1 MNLLVDS
8 IIYKCQ
14 ITANMF
20 VRLKRVRSYRY
31 LQLVESVR
39 SGDKPRQRVL
49 ATLGRV
55 EQLQAEGSID
65 ALVRSLSRFS
75 PTALALIA
83 GESNPATHALK
94 IGPVLIFQ
102 RLWQRLKLD
111 QILKELL
118 RERHF
123 GFDVERA
130 VFLSV
135 LHRISCGGSDRHSHQ
150 WKEDYEIAGMSQ
162 LSLHHSYRA
171 MAWLGQA
178 EARKDKVADGAA
190 PPPVPAEGIQ
200 TKAVAAQSKSTRGP
214 APIYRWHGLKDKIEK
229 SLWVERQDL
238 FNNLSMVFF
247 DTTSLYFEG
256 EGGQT
261 LGQRGHSKDS
271 RPDLAQM
278 VVGVVLDGQGEP
290 LCCEMWPGN
299 AADVKGLLPVLE
311 NVRERFGIGRV
322 CVVADRGFISKET
335 LKKLEDKET
344 GWDFILGVRMRASK
358 EARQEVVGK
367 LGSLGEAEPRKGF
380 TVVHGERKSA
390 KDPSPLEVKEV
401 LVGERRYVVCYNP
414 EQARKDAADRSRIVE
429 ALRVALKQGDK
440 ALVGNKGFRKYLRT
454 EGKRFEIDE
463 AKLKGEARYDGL
475 WVLRTNTALPVAEV
489 SLRYKELW
497 MVERLFR
504 DAKTLLKTRPIFH
517 KRDETIRG
525 HVFCTFLG
533 LVLLKELDRC
543 LRAAGLDLEHN
554 EVMRDLKALQ
564 RMRIDD
570 DGKVLWLRSQVQG
583 CCANVFSA
591 VGVALPPLLTLEPKG
606 SRLENRAAGDPP

>member
-1 MNLLVDS
+1 
-8 IIYKCQ
+8 
-14 ITANMF
+14 MF

-39 SGDKPRQRVL
+39 ADDKPRQRVL

-55 EQLQAEGSID
+55 EQLQAEGSIE
-65 ALVRSLSRFS
+65 ALVSSLSKFS
-75 PTALALIA
+75 TKALALIA
-83 GESNPATHALK
+83 GESNPDTQAVTL
-94 IGPVLIFQ
+94 GPVLIFQ

-123 GFDVERA
+123 GFAVERA
-130 VFLSV
+130 IFLSV
-135 LHRISCGGSDRHSHQ
+135 LHRICCGGSDRHSHQ
-150 WKEDYEIAGMSQ
+150 WKWDYEISGVSQ
-162 LSLHHSYRA
+162 LILHHSYRA

-178 EARKDKVADGAA
+178 EPGKAKAAAQTVPEPADGQDT
-190 PPPVPAEGIQ
+190 Q
-200 TKAVAAQSKSTRGP
+200 TSAKVEAKGKSSRKP
-214 APIYRWHGLKDKIEK
+214 RPIYRWHGLKDQIEK

-238 FNNLSMVFF
+238 FSNLSVVFF

-256 EGGQT
+256 AGGQS
-261 LGQRGHSKDS
+261 LGRRGHSKDS

-299 AADVKGLLPVLE
+299 AADVKGLIPVLE

-335 LKKLEDKET
+335 LEKLENKEG
-344 GWDFILGVRMRASK
+344 GWDYILGVRMRASK

-367 LGSLGEAEPRKGF
+367 LSSVAEAEQRKGF
-380 TVVHGERKSA
+380 TVVHGERKSS

-401 LVGERRYVVCYNP
+401 QVGERRYVVCYNP
-414 EQARKDAADRSRIVE
+414 EQARKDAADRCRIVE
-429 ALRVALKQGDK
+429 ALRATLKQGDK
-440 ALVGNKGFRKYLRT
+440 ALVGNKGFRKYLRV
-454 EGKRFEIDE
+454 EGKHFEVDE
-463 AKLKGEARYDGL
+463 AKLKEESRYDGL
-475 WVLRTNTALPVAEV
+475 WLLRTNTALAVAQV
-489 SLRYKELW
+489 ALRYKELW

-525 HVFCTFLG
+525 HVFCTFLA
-533 LVLLKELDRC
+533 LVLLKELDRS
-543 LRAAGLDLEHN
+543 LRVAGLDLEHN

-564 RMRIDD
+564 RMRIEDE
-570 DGKVLWLRSQVQG
+570 GKVFWLRSQVQG
-583 CCANVFSA
+583 CCAKVFNA
-591 VGVALPPLLTLEPKG
+591 AGVALPPLLSLEPEDK
-606 SRLENRAAGDPP
+606 RL

>member
-1 MNLLVDS
+1 
-8 IIYKCQ
+8 
-14 ITANMF
+14 MF

-39 SGDKPRQRVL
+39 AEDKPRQRVL

-65 ALVRSLSRFS
+65 ALVSSLSKFS
-75 PTALALIA
+75 TKALALIA
-83 GESNPATHALK
+83 GESNPDTQAVT

-123 GFDVERA
+123 GFAVERA
-130 VFLSV
+130 IFLSV
-135 LHRISCGGSDRHSHQ
+135 LHRICCGGSDRHSHQ
-150 WKEDYEIAGMSQ
+150 WKEDYEIAGVSR

-178 EARKDKVADGAA
+178 EPRKDKAATAEPADGQ
-190 PPPVPAEGIQ
+190 GIQ
-200 TKAVAAQSKSTRGP
+200 TSAVVAGKSKSSRGP

-256 EGGQT
+256 AGGQS

-299 AADVKGLLPVLE
+299 AADVKGLIPVLE

-335 LKKLEDKET
+335 LEKLENKEG
-344 GWDFILGVRMRASK
+344 GWDYILGVRMRASK
-358 EARQEVVGK
+358 EAREEVVGK
-367 LGSLGEAEPRKGF
+367 LGSVAEAEQRKGF

-390 KDPSPLEVKEV
+390 KDPSPLEVKQV

-429 ALRVALKQGDK
+429 ALRATLKQGDK
-440 ALVGNKGFRKYLRT
+440 ALVGNKGFRKYLRV
-454 EGKRFEIDE
+454 EGKHFEVDE
-463 AKLKGEARYDGL
+463 AKLKEESRYDGL
-475 WVLRTNTALPVAEV
+475 WLLRTNTALAVAQV
-489 SLRYKELW
+489 ALRYKELW

-533 LVLLKELDRC
+533 LVLLKELDRS
-543 LRAAGLDLEHN
+543 LRVAGLDLEHN

-564 RMRIDD
+564 RMRIEDE
-570 DGKVLWLRSQVQG
+570 GKVFWLRSQVQG
-583 CCANVFSA
+583 CCAKVFSA
-591 VGVALPPLLTLEPKG
+591 AAVALPPLLTLEPEGKR
-606 SRLENRAAGDPP
+606 SKKRAADESP

>member
-1 MNLLVDS
+1 
-8 IIYKCQ
+8 
-14 ITANMF
+14 
-20 VRLKRVRSYRY
+20 
-31 LQLVESVR
+31 LVESIR
-39 SGDKPRQRVL
+39 ADDKPRQRVL

-55 EQLQAEGSID
+55 EELQAEGSID
-65 ALVRSLSRFS
+65 ALVRSLSKFS
-75 PTALALIA
+75 PNALALIA
-83 GESNPATHALK
+83 GEAAPDTQALT

-123 GFDVERA
+123 GFAVERA
-130 VFLSV
+130 IFLCV
-135 LHRISCGGSDRHSHQ
+135 LHRICWGGSDRHSHQ
-150 WKEDYEIAGMSQ
+150 WKGDYEIAGVSQ
-162 LSLHHSYRA
+162 LSLHQSYRA

-178 EARKDKVADGAA
+178 EPRKDKAA
-190 PPPVPAEGIQ
+190 AEAAAQPTPVEGTQTSAVVPA
-200 TKAVAAQSKSTRGP
+200 KSKSTRGP
-214 APIYRWHGLKDKIEK
+214 TPNYRWHGLKDKIEK

-238 FNNLSMVFF
+238 FNNLSVVFF

-256 EGGQT
+256 AGGPS

-271 RPDLAQM
+271 RPDLAQV

-299 AADVKGLLPVLE
+299 AADVKGLIPVLE

-335 LKKLEDKET
+335 LEKLENKEG

-358 EARQEVVGK
+358 EAREEVVGK
-367 LGSLGEAEPRKGF
+367 LGSMAEAEPRKGF
-380 TVVHGERKSA
+380 TVVHGERKNS

-401 LVGERRYVVCYNP
+401 WVDQRRYVVCYNP
-414 EQARKDAADRSRIVE
+414 EQARKDAGDRARIVE
-429 ALRVALKQGDK
+429 ALRATLKQGDK
-440 ALVGNKGFRKYLRT
+440 ALVGNKGFRKYLRV
-454 EGKRFEIDE
+454 EGKHFEVDE
-463 AKLKGEARYDGL
+463 AKLKEEARYDGL
-475 WVLRTNTALPVAEV
+475 WVLRTNMALPVTQVA
-489 SLRYKELW
+489 LRYKELW

-504 DAKTLLKTRPIFH
+504 DTKTLLKTRPVFH

-533 LVLLKELDRC
+533 LVLLKELDRS

-570 DGKVLWLRSQVQG
+570 EGKVFWLRSQVQG
-583 CCANVFSA
+583 SCAKVFRA
-591 VGVALPPLLTLEPKG
+591 VGVALPPLLTLEPEGKW
-606 SRLENRAAGDPP
+606 LKKRAADESP

>member
-1 MNLLVDS
+1 
-8 IIYKCQ
+8 
-14 ITANMF
+14 MF

-39 SGDKPRQRVL
+39 AEDKPRQRVL

-65 ALVRSLSRFS
+65 ALVSSLSRFS
-75 PTALALIA
+75 PNALALIA
-83 GESNPATHALK
+83 GESSPDTQALT
-94 IGPVLIFQ
+94 IGPGLIFE
-102 RLWQRLKLD
+102 RLWQRLKLER
-111 QILKELL
+111 ILKELL
-118 RERHF
+118 CERHF

-130 VFLSV
+130 IFLSV
-135 LHRISCGGSDRHSHQ
+135 LHRICCGGSDRHSHQ
-150 WKEDYEIAGMSQ
+150 WKEDYELAGVGQ

-178 EARKDKVADGAA
+178 EPRTDPPAAGAA
-190 PPPVPAEGIQ
+190 SEPAAVEG
-200 TKAVAAQSKSTRGP
+200 TPKGVVAAAPSKPTRGP
-214 APIYRWHGLKDKIEK
+214 TPVYRWRGLKDKIEK

-238 FNNLSMVFF
+238 FNSLSMVFF

-256 EGGQT
+256 AGGQS
-261 LGQRGHSKDS
+261 LGQRGNSKDS

-290 LCCEMWPGN
+290 LCCELWPGN
-299 AADVKGLLPVLE
+299 AADVKGLIPVLE
-311 NVRERFGIGRV
+311 NVRERFAIGRV

-335 LKKLEDKET
+335 LAQLDQKER
-344 GWDFILGVRMRASK
+344 GWDYILGVRMRASK

-367 LGSLGEAEPRKGF
+367 LGSLAEAELRKGF
-380 TVVHGERKSA
+380 TVVHGERKHA

-401 LVGERRYVVCYNP
+401 QVGERRYVVCYNP

-429 ALRVALKQGDK
+429 ALRATLKQGDK
-440 ALVGNKGFRKYLRT
+440 ALVGNKGFRKYLRV
-454 EGKRFEIDE
+454 EGKHFEVDE
-463 AKLKGEARYDGL
+463 AKLKAEARYDGL
-475 WVLRTNTALPVAEV
+475 WVLRTNTALPVAQV
-489 SLRYKELW
+489 ALRYKELW

-504 DAKTLLKTRPIFH
+504 DTKTLLKTRPIFH
-517 KRDETIRG
+517 KLDETIRG

-570 DGKVLWLRSQVQG
+570 GGKVFWLRSQVQG
-583 CCANVFSA
+583 CCAKVFGA
-591 VGVALPPLLTLEPKG
+591 VGVALPPLLTLEPEDK
-606 SRLENRAAGDPP
+606 RLEKKAAGEAG

>member
-1 MNLLVDS
+1 
-8 IIYKCQ
+8 
-14 ITANMF
+14 MF

-39 SGDKPRQRVL
+39 AEAKPRQRVL

-55 EQLQAEGSID
+55 EELQTKGSID
-65 ALVRSLSRFS
+65 ALVSSLSKFS
-75 PTALALIA
+75 PNALALIA
-83 GESNPATHALK
+83 GESTPDTHALM
-94 IGPVLIFQ
+94 IGPVLIFE
-102 RLWQRLKLD
+102 RLWQRLKLE

-123 GFDVERA
+123 GFDVERTI
-130 VFLSV
+130 FLSV
-135 LHRISCGGSDRHSHQ
+135 LHRICCGGSDRHSHQ
-150 WKEDYEIAGMSQ
+150 WKEDQEMAGVSQ

-178 EARKDKVADGAA
+178 EPRTDPPVTGAA
-190 PPPVPAEGIQ
+190 TPPADVKGTQ
-200 TKAVAAQSKSTRGP
+200 NRAASATQAKSSRGP
-214 APIYRWHGLKDKIEK
+214 TPIYRWRGLKDKIEK

-256 EGGQT
+256 GGGQS

-271 RPDLAQM
+271 RPDLTQM

-290 LCCEMWPGN
+290 LCCELWPGN
-299 AADVKGLLPVLE
+299 AADVKGLIPVLE

-322 CVVADRGFISKET
+322 CVVADRGFISKKT
-335 LKKLEDKET
+335 LGELENKDQ

-367 LGSLGEAEPRKGF
+367 LRSMAEAEQRKDF
-380 TVVHGERKSA
+380 TVVHGQRKNS

-414 EQARKDAADRSRIVE
+414 EQARKEAADRSRIVE
-429 ALRVALKQGDK
+429 ALRATLQQGDK
-440 ALVGNKGFRKYLRT
+440 ALVGNKGFRKYLRV
-454 EGKRFEIDE
+454 EGKHFEVDE
-463 AKLKGEARYDGL
+463 DKLKVEARYDGL
-475 WVLRTNTALPVAEV
+475 WVLRTNTTLPVAQV
-489 SLRYKELW
+489 ALRYKELW

-504 DAKTLLKTRPIFH
+504 DTKTLLKTRPIFH

-533 LVLLKELDRC
+533 LVLLKGLDRC

-564 RMRIDD
+564 RMRIDE
-570 DGKVLWLRSQVQG
+570 DGKVFWLRSQVQG
-583 CCANVFSA
+583 CCARVFSA
-591 VGVALPPLLTLEPKG
+591 VGVALPPLLTLEPEGK
-606 SRLENRAAGDPP
+606 RLEKKAADESS

>member
-1 MNLLVDS
+1 
-8 IIYKCQ
+8 
-14 ITANMF
+14 MF

-31 LQLVESVR
+31 LQLVESIR
-39 SGDKPRQRVL
+39 ADDKPRQRVL

-55 EQLQAEGSID
+55 EELQAEGSID
-65 ALVRSLSRFS
+65 ALVRSLSKFS
-75 PTALALIA
+75 PNALALIA
-83 GESNPATHALK
+83 GEAAPDTQALT

-123 GFDVERA
+123 GFAVERA
-130 VFLSV
+130 IFLCV
-135 LHRISCGGSDRHSHQ
+135 LHRICWGGSDRHSHQ
-150 WKEDYEIAGMSQ
+150 WKGDYEIAGVSQ
-162 LSLHHSYRA
+162 LSLHQSYRA

-178 EARKDKVADGAA
+178 EPRKDKAA
-190 PPPVPAEGIQ
+190 AEAAAQPTPVEGTQTSAVVPA
-200 TKAVAAQSKSTRGP
+200 KSKSTRGP
-214 APIYRWHGLKDKIEK
+214 TPNYRWHGLKDKIEK

-238 FNNLSMVFF
+238 FNNLSVVFF

-256 EGGQT
+256 AGGPS

-271 RPDLAQM
+271 RPDLAQV

-299 AADVKGLLPVLE
+299 AADVKGLIPVLE

-335 LKKLEDKET
+335 LEKLENKEG

-358 EARQEVVGK
+358 EAREEVVGK
-367 LGSLGEAEPRKGF
+367 LGSMAEAEQRKGF
-380 TVVHGERKSA
+380 TVVHGERKNS

-401 LVGERRYVVCYNP
+401 WVDQRRYVVCYNP
-414 EQARKDAADRSRIVE
+414 EQARKDAGDRARIVE
-429 ALRVALKQGDK
+429 ALRATLKQGDK
-440 ALVGNKGFRKYLRT
+440 ALVGNKGFRKYLRV
-454 EGKRFEIDE
+454 EGKHFEVDE
-463 AKLKGEARYDGL
+463 AKLKEEARYDGL
-475 WVLRTNTALPVAEV
+475 WVLRTNMALPVTQVA
-489 SLRYKELW
+489 LRYKELW

-504 DAKTLLKTRPIFH
+504 DTKTLLKTRPVFH

-533 LVLLKELDRC
+533 LVLLKELDRS

-570 DGKVLWLRSQVQG
+570 EGKVFWLRSQVQG
-583 CCANVFSA
+583 SCAKVFRA
-591 VGVALPPLLTLEPKG
+591 VGVALPPLLTLEPEGKW
-606 SRLENRAAGDPP
+606 LKKRAADESP

>member
-1 MNLLVDS
+1 
-8 IIYKCQ
+8 
-14 ITANMF
+14 MF

-31 LQLVESVR
+31 LQLVESIR
-39 SGDKPRQRVL
+39 AEDKPRQRVL

-55 EQLQAEGSID
+55 EELQAEGSID
-65 ALVRSLSRFS
+65 ALVRSLSKFS
-75 PTALALIA
+75 PNALALIA
-83 GESNPATHALK
+83 GEAAPDTQALT

-123 GFDVERA
+123 GFAVERA
-130 VFLSV
+130 IFLCV
-135 LHRISCGGSDRHSHQ
+135 LHRICWGGSDRHSHQ
-150 WKEDYEIAGMSQ
+150 WKGDYEIAGVNQ
-162 LSLHHSYRA
+162 LSLHQSYRA

-178 EARKDKVADGAA
+178 EPRKDKAA
-190 PPPVPAEGIQ
+190 AEAAAQPTPVEGTQTSTVVPA
-200 TKAVAAQSKSTRGP
+200 KSKSTRGP

-238 FNNLSMVFF
+238 FNNLSVVFF

-256 EGGQT
+256 AGGPS

-271 RPDLAQM
+271 RPDLAQV
-278 VVGVVLDGQGEP
+278 VVGMVLDGQGEP
-290 LCCEMWPGN
+290 LCCEIWPGN
-299 AADVKGLLPVLE
+299 AADVKGLIAVLE

-322 CVVADRGFISKET
+322 CVVADRGFISQET
-335 LKKLEDKET
+335 LEKLENKEG

-358 EARQEVVGK
+358 EARDEVVGK
-367 LGSLGEAEPRKGF
+367 LESMAEAEQRKGF
-380 TVVHGERKSA
+380 TVVHGERKNS

-401 LVGERRYVVCYNP
+401 WVGQRRYVVCYNP

-429 ALRVALKQGDK
+429 ALRATLKQGDK
-440 ALVGNKGFRKYLRT
+440 ALVGNKGFRKYLRV
-454 EGKRFEIDE
+454 EGKHFEVDE
-463 AKLKGEARYDGL
+463 AKLKEEARYDGL
-475 WVLRTNTALPVAEV
+475 WVLRTNMALPVAQV
-489 SLRYKELW
+489 ALRYKELW

-504 DAKTLLKTRPIFH
+504 DTKTLLKTRPVFH

-533 LVLLKELDRC
+533 LVLLKELDRS
-543 LRAAGLDLEHN
+543 LRVAGLDLEHN

-570 DGKVLWLRSQVQG
+570 EGKVFWLRSQVQG
-583 CCANVFSA
+583 CCAKVFSA
-591 VGVALPPLLTLEPKG
+591 VGVALPPLLTLEPEGKW
-606 SRLENRAAGDPP
+606 SKKKAADESP

>member
-1 MNLLVDS
+1 
-8 IIYKCQ
+8 
-14 ITANMF
+14 MF

-39 SGDKPRQRVL
+39 AHDKPRQRVL

-55 EQLQAEGSID
+55 EQLQAEGCVD
-65 ALVRSLSRFS
+65 ALVSSLSKFS
-75 PTALALIA
+75 HNALALIA
-83 GESNPATHALK
+83 GKSNPDTHALT
-94 IGPVLIFQ
+94 IGPVLVFQ

-111 QILKELL
+111 QILQELL

-123 GFDVERA
+123 GFEVERA
-130 VFLSV
+130 IFLST
-135 LHRISCGGSDRHSHQ
+135 LHRLCCGGSDRHAHQ
-150 WKEDYEIAGMSQ
+150 WKEDYEIAGVSQ

-178 EARKDKVADGAA
+178 EPRKDKAVSGAPTQPATVAGIPRGAA
-190 PPPVPAEGIQ
+190 VT
-200 TKAVAAQSKSTRGP
+200 TKSKSTRGP
-214 APIYRWHGLKDKIEK
+214 TPIYRWQGLKDKIEK
-229 SLWVERQDL
+229 LLWVQRQDL
-238 FNNLSMVFF
+238 FNNLSVVFF

-256 EGGQT
+256 AGGQS

-271 RPDLAQM
+271 RPDLVQI
-278 VVGVVLDGQGEP
+278 VVGVVLDAKGEP

-299 AADVKGLLPVLE
+299 AADVKGLIPVLE

-322 CVVADRGFISKET
+322 CVVADRGFISKKT
-335 LKKLEDKET
+335 LARLENKE
-344 GWDFILGVRMRASK
+344 GAWDYILGVRMRASK
-358 EARQEVVGK
+358 EARDHVVGK
-367 LGSLGEAEPRKGF
+367 LGSLTQTQQREGF
-380 TVVHGERKSA
+380 TVVYAERKVA

-414 EQARKDAADRSRIVE
+414 EQARKDAADRARIVE
-429 ALRVALKQGDK
+429 ALRATLKQGDK
-440 ALVGNKGFRKYLRT
+440 ALVGNKGFRKYLRVK
-454 EGKRFEIDE
+454 GKHFEVDE
-463 AKLKGEARYDGL
+463 AKLKREARYDGL
-475 WVLRTNTALPVAEV
+475 WVLRTNTAMPVAQV
-489 SLRYKELW
+489 ALRYKELW

-504 DAKTLLKTRPIFH
+504 DTKTLLKTRPIFH

-533 LVLLKELDRC
+533 LVLLKELDRS

-570 DGKVLWLRSQVQG
+570 EGKVFWLRSQVQG
-583 CCANVFSA
+583 CCAQVFSA
-591 VGVALPPLLTLEPKG
+591 VGVALPPLLTLEPEGNHSEKG
-606 SRLENRAAGDPP
+606 AAGEPG

>member
-1 MNLLVDS
+1 
-8 IIYKCQ
+8 
-14 ITANMF
+14 MF

-39 SGDKPRQRVL
+39 AEDKPRQRVL

-55 EQLQAEGSID
+55 EQLQAEGSIE
-65 ALVRSLSRFS
+65 ALVSSLSKFS
-75 PTALALIA
+75 TKALALIA
-83 GESNPATHALK
+83 GESNPDTQAVT

-123 GFDVERA
+123 GFAVERA
-130 VFLSV
+130 IFLSV
-135 LHRISCGGSDRHSHQ
+135 LHRICCGGSDRHSHQ
-150 WKEDYEIAGMSQ
+150 WKEDYEIAGVSQ

-178 EARKDKVADGAA
+178 EPRKDKAADGAGPQPA
-190 PPPVPAEGIQ
+190 DGQGTPISAVVPG
-200 TKAVAAQSKSTRGP
+200 KSKSSSRGP

-229 SLWVERQDL
+229 SLWVERQGL
-238 FNNLSMVFF
+238 FNNLSVVFF

-256 EGGQT
+256 AGGQS

-299 AADVKGLLPVLE
+299 AADVKGLIPVLE

-335 LKKLEDKET
+335 LEKLENKEG

-358 EARQEVVGK
+358 EAREEVVGK
-367 LGSLGEAEPRKGF
+367 LGSVAEAEQRKGF

-429 ALRVALKQGDK
+429 ALRATLKQGDK
-440 ALVGNKGFRKYLRT
+440 ALVGNKGFRKYLRAQ
-454 EGKRFEIDE
+454 GKHFEVDE
-463 AKLKGEARYDGL
+463 AKLKEESRYDGL
-475 WVLRTNTALPVAEV
+475 WLLRTNTALAVAQV
-489 SLRYKELW
+489 ATRYKELW

-533 LVLLKELDRC
+533 LVLLKELDRS
-543 LRAAGLDLEHN
+543 LRVAGLDLEHN

-564 RMRIDD
+564 RMRIEDE
-570 DGKVLWLRSQVQG
+570 GKVFWLRSQVQG
-583 CCANVFSA
+583 CCAKVFSA
-591 VGVALPPLLTLEPKG
+591 AGVALPPLLTLEPEGK
-606 SRLENRAAGDPP
+606 RLKKRAADESP

>member
-1 MNLLVDS
+1 
-8 IIYKCQ
+8 
-14 ITANMF
+14 MF

-39 SGDKPRQRVL
+39 THDKPRQRVL

-55 EQLQAEGSID
+55 EQLQAEGCVD
-65 ALVRSLSRFS
+65 ALVSSLSKFS
-75 PTALALIA
+75 ANALALIA
-83 GESNPATHALK
+83 GESNPDTQALT
-94 IGPVLIFQ
+94 IGPVLVFQ

-111 QILKELL
+111 RILNELL

-123 GFDVERA
+123 GFEVERA
-130 VFLSV
+130 IFLST
-135 LHRISCGGSDRHSHQ
+135 LHRLCCGGSDRHAHQ
-150 WKEDYEIAGMSQ
+150 WKQDYEIAGVSQ

-178 EARKDKVADGAA
+178 EPRNDKAGSGAPSQPATMDGIPSAA
-190 PPPVPAEGIQ
+190 
-200 TKAVAAQSKSTRGP
+200 AVRTQSKSTRGP
-214 APIYRWHGLKDKIEK
+214 TPIYRWHGLKDKIEK

-238 FNNLSMVFF
+238 FNNLSVVFF

-256 EGGQT
+256 AGGPS
-261 LGQRGHSKDS
+261 LGQRGNSKDS
-271 RPDLAQM
+271 RPDLVQM
-278 VVGVVLDGQGEP
+278 VVGVVLDAKGEP

-299 AADVKGLLPVLE
+299 AADVKGLIPVLE

-335 LKKLEDKET
+335 LAKLENKE
-344 GWDFILGVRMRASK
+344 GAWDYILGVRMRASK
-358 EARQEVVGK
+358 EARDEVVGK
-367 LGSLGEAEPRKGF
+367 LGSLTQAQQRQGF
-380 TVVHGERKSA
+380 TVVHAERKVA

-414 EQARKDAADRSRIVE
+414 EQARKDAADRARIVE
-429 ALRVALKQGDK
+429 ALRATLKQGDK

-454 EGKRFEIDE
+454 DGKHFEVDE
-463 AKLKGEARYDGL
+463 AKLKQEARYDGL
-475 WVLRTNTALPVAEV
+475 WVLRTNTALPVAQV
-489 SLRYKELW
+489 ALRYKELW

-504 DAKTLLKTRPIFH
+504 DTKTLLKTRPIFH

-533 LVLLKELDRC
+533 LVLLKELDRS

-554 EVMRDLKALQ
+554 EVMRDLMALQ
-564 RMRIDD
+564 RMRIEEE
-570 DGKVLWLRSQVQG
+570 GKVFWLRSQVQG
-583 CCANVFSA
+583 CCAKVFSA
-591 VGVALPPLLTLEPKG
+591 VGVALPPLLTLEPEGKHSEKG
-606 SRLENRAAGDPP
+606 EAGQSG

>member
-1 MNLLVDS
+1 
-8 IIYKCQ
+8 
-14 ITANMF
+14 MF

-31 LQLVESVR
+31 LQLVESIR
-39 SGDKPRQRVL
+39 ADDKPRQRVL

-55 EQLQAEGSID
+55 EELQAEGSID
-65 ALVRSLSRFS
+65 ALVRSLSKFS
-75 PTALALIA
+75 PNALALIA
-83 GESNPATHALK
+83 GEAAPDTQALT

-123 GFDVERA
+123 GFAVERA
-130 VFLSV
+130 IFLCV
-135 LHRISCGGSDRHSHQ
+135 LHRICWGGSDRHSHQ
-150 WKEDYEIAGMSQ
+150 WKGDYEIAGVSQ
-162 LSLHHSYRA
+162 LSLHQSYRA

-178 EARKDKVADGAA
+178 EPRKDKAA
-190 PPPVPAEGIQ
+190 AEAAAQPTPVEGTQTSAVVPA
-200 TKAVAAQSKSTRGP
+200 KSKSTRGP

-238 FNNLSMVFF
+238 FNNLSVVFF

-256 EGGQT
+256 AGGPS

-271 RPDLAQM
+271 RPDLAQV

-299 AADVKGLLPVLE
+299 AADVKGLIPVLE
-311 NVRERFGIGRV
+311 NVRQRFGIGRV

-335 LKKLEDKET
+335 LEKLENKEG

-358 EARQEVVGK
+358 EARDEVVGK
-367 LGSLGEAEPRKGF
+367 LGSMAEAEQRKGF
-380 TVVHGERKSA
+380 TVVQGERKNS

-401 LVGERRYVVCYNP
+401 LVGPRRYVVCYNP
-414 EQARKDAADRSRIVE
+414 EQARKDAADRARIVE
-429 ALRVALKQGDK
+429 ALRATLKQGDK
-440 ALVGNKGFRKYLRT
+440 ALVGNKGFRKYLRV
-454 EGKRFEIDE
+454 EGKHFEVDE
-463 AKLKGEARYDGL
+463 AKFKEEARYDGL
-475 WVLRTNTALPVAEV
+475 WVLRTNMALPVAQV
-489 SLRYKELW
+489 ALRYKELW

-504 DAKTLLKTRPIFH
+504 DTKTLLKTRPVFH

-533 LVLLKELDRC
+533 LVLLKELDRS

-570 DGKVLWLRSQVQG
+570 EGKVFWLRSQVQG
-583 CCANVFSA
+583 CCAKVFRA
-591 VGVALPPLLTLEPKG
+591 VGVALPPLLTLEPEGKW
-606 SRLENRAAGDPP
+606 LKKRAADESP

>member
-1 MNLLVDS
+1 
-8 IIYKCQ
+8 
-14 ITANMF
+14 MF

-39 SGDKPRQRVL
+39 AEAKPRQRVL

-55 EQLQAEGSID
+55 EELQAKGSID
-65 ALVRSLSRFS
+65 ALVCSLSKFS
-75 PTALALIA
+75 PNALALIA
-83 GESNPATHALK
+83 GESAPDTHALM
-94 IGPVLIFQ
+94 IGPVLLFE
-102 RLWQRLKLD
+102 RLWQQLKLE

-130 VFLSV
+130 IFLSV
-135 LHRISCGGSDRHSHQ
+135 LHRICCGGSDRHSHQ
-150 WKEDYEIAGMSQ
+150 WKEEQEIAGVSQ

-178 EARKDKVADGAA
+178 EPRTDPPVAGAA
-190 PPPVPAEGIQ
+190 TQPAEVKGTQ
-200 TKAVAAQSKSTRGP
+200 NSAASATQAKSSRGP
-214 APIYRWHGLKDKIEK
+214 TPIYRWRGLKDKIEK

-256 EGGQT
+256 AGGQS

-271 RPDLAQM
+271 RPDLTQM
-278 VVGVVLDGQGEP
+278 IVGVVLDGQGEP
-290 LCCEMWPGN
+290 LCCELWPGN
-299 AADVKGLLPVLE
+299 AADVKGLIPVLE

-322 CVVADRGFISKET
+322 CVVADRGFISKKT
-335 LKKLEDKET
+335 LGQLENKDQ

-367 LGSLGEAEPRKGF
+367 LRSMAEAEQRKDF
-380 TVVHGERKSA
+380 TVVHGERNNSKN
-390 KDPSPLEVKEV
+390 PSPLEVKEV

-429 ALRVALKQGDK
+429 ALRATLQQGDK
-440 ALVGNKGFRKYLRT
+440 ALVGNKGFRKYLRV
-454 EGKRFEIDE
+454 EGKHFEVDE
-463 AKLKGEARYDGL
+463 DKLKVEARYDGL
-475 WVLRTNTALPVAEV
+475 WVLRTNTTLPVAQV
-489 SLRYKELW
+489 ALRYKELW

-504 DAKTLLKTRPIFH
+504 DTKTLLKTRPIFH

-564 RMRIDD
+564 RMRIDE
-570 DGKVLWLRSQVQG
+570 DGKVFWLRSQVQG
-583 CCANVFSA
+583 CCAKVFSA
-591 VGVALPPLLTLEPKG
+591 VGVALPPLLTLEPEGKP
-606 SRLENRAAGDPP
+606 LEKKTAGESS

>member
-1 MNLLVDS
+1 
-8 IIYKCQ
+8 
-14 ITANMF
+14 MF

-31 LQLVESVR
+31 LQLVESIR
-39 SGDKPRQRVL
+39 ADDKPRQRVL

-55 EQLQAEGSID
+55 EELQAEGSID
-65 ALVRSLSRFS
+65 ALVRSLSKFS
-75 PTALALIA
+75 PNALALIA
-83 GESNPATHALK
+83 GEAAPDTQALT

-123 GFDVERA
+123 GFAVERA
-130 VFLSV
+130 IFLCV
-135 LHRISCGGSDRHSHQ
+135 LHRICWGGSDRHSHQ
-150 WKEDYEIAGMSQ
+150 WKGDYEIAGVSQ
-162 LSLHHSYRA
+162 LSLHQSYRA

-178 EARKDKVADGAA
+178 EPRKDKAA
-190 PPPVPAEGIQ
+190 AEAAAQPTPVEGTQTSAVVPA
-200 TKAVAAQSKSTRGP
+200 KPKSTRGP
-214 APIYRWHGLKDKIEK
+214 TPNYRWHGLKDQIEK

-238 FNNLSMVFF
+238 FNNLSVVFF

-256 EGGQT
+256 AGGPS

-271 RPDLAQM
+271 RPDLAQV

-299 AADVKGLLPVLE
+299 AADVKGLIPVLE

-335 LKKLEDKET
+335 LEKLENKED

-358 EARQEVVGK
+358 EARDEVVGK
-367 LGSLGEAEPRKGF
+367 LGNMAEAEPRKGF
-380 TVVHGERKSA
+380 TVVHGERKNS

-401 LVGERRYVVCYNP
+401 WVDQRRYVVCYNP

-429 ALRVALKQGDK
+429 ALRATLKQGDK
-440 ALVGNKGFRKYLRT
+440 ALVGNKGFRKYLRV
-454 EGKRFEIDE
+454 EGKHFEVDE
-463 AKLKGEARYDGL
+463 AKLKQEARYDGL
-475 WVLRTNTALPVAEV
+475 WVLRTNLALPVAQV
-489 SLRYKELW
+489 ALRYKELW

-504 DAKTLLKTRPIFH
+504 DTKTLLKTRPVFH

-533 LVLLKELDRC
+533 LVLLKELDRS

-570 DGKVLWLRSQVQG
+570 EGKVFWLRSQVQG
-583 CCANVFSA
+583 CCAKVFRA
-591 VGVALPPLLTLEPKG
+591 VGVALPPLLTLEPEGKW
-606 SRLENRAAGDPP
+606 LKKRAADESP

>member
-1 MNLLVDS
+1 
-8 IIYKCQ
+8 
-14 ITANMF
+14 MF

-39 SGDKPRQRVL
+39 ADDKPRQRVL

-55 EQLQAEGSID
+55 EELQAEGSID
-65 ALVRSLSRFS
+65 ALVRSLSKFS
-75 PTALALIA
+75 PNALALIA
-83 GESNPATHALK
+83 GEAAPDTQALT

-123 GFDVERA
+123 GFAVERA
-130 VFLSV
+130 IFLCV
-135 LHRISCGGSDRHSHQ
+135 LHRICWGGSDRHSHQ
-150 WKEDYEIAGMSQ
+150 WKGDYEIAGVSQ
-162 LSLHHSYRA
+162 LSLHQSYRA

-178 EARKDKVADGAA
+178 EPRKDKVA
-190 PPPVPAEGIQ
+190 AE
-200 TKAVAAQSKSTRGP
+200 AAAQPTPVEGTQTSAVVAGKSKSSRGP

-229 SLWVERQDL
+229 SIWVERQDL
-238 FNNLSMVFF
+238 FNNLSVVFF

-256 EGGQT
+256 AGGPS

-271 RPDLAQM
+271 RPDLAQV

-299 AADVKGLLPVLE
+299 AADVKGLIPVLE

-335 LKKLEDKET
+335 LEKLENKEG

-358 EARQEVVGK
+358 EARDEVVGK
-367 LGSLGEAEPRKGF
+367 LGSMAEAEQRKGF
-380 TVVHGERKSA
+380 TVVHGERKNS

-401 LVGERRYVVCYNP
+401 LVGQRRYVVCYNP
-414 EQARKDAADRSRIVE
+414 EQARKDAADRARIVE
-429 ALRVALKQGDK
+429 ALRATLKQGDK
-440 ALVGNKGFRKYLRT
+440 ALVGNKGFRKYLRV
-454 EGKRFEIDE
+454 EGKHFEVDE
-463 AKLKGEARYDGL
+463 AKLKQEARYDGL
-475 WVLRTNTALPVAEV
+475 WVLRTNLALPVAQV
-489 SLRYKELW
+489 ALRYKELW

-504 DAKTLLKTRPIFH
+504 DTKTLLKTRPVFH

-533 LVLLKELDRC
+533 LVLLKELDRS

-570 DGKVLWLRSQVQG
+570 EGKVFWLRSQVQG
-583 CCANVFSA
+583 CCAKVFRA
-591 VGVALPPLLTLEPKG
+591 VGVALPPLLTLEPEGKWVKK
-606 SRLENRAAGDPP
+606 RAADESP

>member
-1 MNLLVDS
+1 
-8 IIYKCQ
+8 
-14 ITANMF
+14 MF

-39 SGDKPRQRVL
+39 ADDKPRQRVL

-65 ALVRSLSRFS
+65 ALVRSLSKFS
-75 PTALALIA
+75 PNALALIA
-83 GESNPATHALK
+83 GESRPDTQTLT
-94 IGPVLIFQ
+94 IGPVLIFE
-102 RLWQRLKLD
+102 RLWQRLKLER
-111 QILKELL
+111 ILKELL
-118 RERHF
+118 CERHF
-123 GFDVERA
+123 VFDVERA
-130 VFLSV
+130 IFLSV
-135 LHRISCGGSDRHSHQ
+135 LHRVCCGGSDRHSHQ
-150 WKEDYEIAGMSQ
+150 WKEDYELGGASQ

-178 EARKDKVADGAA
+178 EPPTDPAVAGAA
-190 PPPVPAEGIQ
+190 TEPTAVEGAPRG
-200 TKAVAAQSKSTRGP
+200 AVAAVQSKSSRGP
-214 APIYRWHGLKDKIEK
+214 APIYRWRGLKDKIEK
-229 SLWVERQDL
+229 SLWIERQDL
-238 FNNLSMVFF
+238 FNSLSMVFF

-256 EGGQT
+256 AGGQS
-261 LGQRGHSKDS
+261 LGQRGNSKDS

-299 AADVKGLLPVLE
+299 AADVKGLIPVLE

-335 LKKLEDKET
+335 LGQLDQKDR
-344 GWDFILGVRMRASK
+344 GWDYILGVRMRASK

-367 LGSLGEAEPRKGF
+367 LGSLAEAKQRTGF
-380 TVVHGERKSA
+380 TVVHGERKNS

-401 LVGERRYVVCYNP
+401 QVGERRYVVCYNP

-429 ALRVALKQGDK
+429 ALRATLKQGDK
-440 ALVGNKGFRKYLRT
+440 ALVGNKGFRKYLRV
-454 EGKRFEIDE
+454 EGKHFEVDE
-463 AKLKGEARYDGL
+463 AKLKAEARYDGL
-475 WVLRTNTALPVAEV
+475 WVLRTNTALEAAQVA
-489 SLRYKELW
+489 LRYKELW

-517 KRDETIRG
+517 KLDETIRG

-543 LRAAGLDLEHN
+543 LRVAGLDLEHN

-564 RMRIDD
+564 RMRIEDG
-570 DGKVLWLRSQVQG
+570 GKVFWLRSQVQG
-583 CCANVFSA
+583 CCAKVFGA
-591 VGVALPPLLTLEPKG
+591 VGVALPPLLTLEPEEK
-606 SRLENRAAGDPP
+606 RLDKKTAGEAG

>member
-1 MNLLVDS
+1 
-8 IIYKCQ
+8 
-14 ITANMF
+14 MF

-39 SGDKPRQRVL
+39 AEDKPRQRVL

-65 ALVRSLSRFS
+65 ALVSSLSKFS
-75 PTALALIA
+75 TKALALIA
-83 GESNPATHALK
+83 GESNPDTQAMT

-123 GFDVERA
+123 GFAVERA
-130 VFLSV
+130 IFLSV
-135 LHRISCGGSDRHSHQ
+135 LHRICCGGSDRHSHQ
-150 WKEDYEIAGMSQ
+150 WKEDYEIAGVSQ

-178 EARKDKVADGAA
+178 EPRKDKAATAEPLDGQGTQTSAVVAG
-190 PPPVPAEGIQ
+190 
-200 TKAVAAQSKSTRGP
+200 KSKSSRGP

-256 EGGQT
+256 AGGQS

-299 AADVKGLLPVLE
+299 AADVKGLIPVLE

-335 LKKLEDKET
+335 LEKLENKEA
-344 GWDFILGVRMRASK
+344 GWDYILGVRMRASK
-358 EARQEVVGK
+358 EAREEVVGK
-367 LGSLGEAEPRKGF
+367 LGSVEAEQRKGF
-380 TVVHGERKSA
+380 TVVHGERKSS

-414 EQARKDAADRSRIVE
+414 EQARKDAADRSRIVQ
-429 ALRVALKQGDK
+429 ALRATLKQGDK
-440 ALVGNKGFRKYLRT
+440 ALVGNKGFRKYLRV
-454 EGKRFEIDE
+454 EGKHFEVDE
-463 AKLKGEARYDGL
+463 AKLKEETRYDGL
-475 WVLRTNTALPVAEV
+475 WLLRTNTALALAPVAI
-489 SLRYKELW
+489 RYKELW

-533 LVLLKELDRC
+533 LVLLKELDRS
-543 LRAAGLDLEHN
+543 LRVAGLNLEHN

-570 DGKVLWLRSQVQG
+570 EGKVFWLRSQVQG
-583 CCANVFSA
+583 CCAKVFSA
-591 VGVALPPLLTLEPKG
+591 AGVALPPLLTLEPEGK
-606 SRLENRAAGDPP
+606 RVKKRAADESP

>member
-1 MNLLVDS
+1 
-8 IIYKCQ
+8 
-14 ITANMF
+14 MF

-31 LQLVESVR
+31 LQLVESIR
-39 SGDKPRQRVL
+39 ADDKPRQRVL

-65 ALVRSLSRFS
+65 ALVRSLSKFS
-75 PTALALIA
+75 ANALALIA
-83 GESNPATHALK
+83 GESNPDTQALT

-123 GFDVERA
+123 SFDVERA
-130 VFLSV
+130 IFLSV
-135 LHRISCGGSDRHSHQ
+135 LHRICCGGSDRHSHQ
-150 WKEDYEIAGMSQ
+150 WKGDYEIAGVSQ
-162 LSLHHSYRA
+162 LDLHHSYRA

-178 EARKDKVADGAA
+178 EPRKDQTEAA
-190 PPPVPAEGIQ
+190 AAAQPAQVEDKQ
-200 TKAVAAQSKSTRGP
+200 ASAVVAAKSTRGP
-214 APIYRWHGLKDKIEK
+214 RPIYRWNGLKDKIEK

-238 FNNLSMVFF
+238 FNNLSVVFF

-256 EGGQT
+256 AGGPS

-271 RPDLAQM
+271 RPDLAQV

-299 AADVKGLLPVLE
+299 AADVKGLIPVLE
-311 NVRERFGIGRV
+311 NLRERFGIGRV

-335 LKKLEDKET
+335 LEKLEKKEG

-358 EARQEVVGK
+358 EARDEVVGK
-367 LGSLGEAEPRKGF
+367 LGSLAEAEQRKDF
-380 TVVHGERKSA
+380 TVVQGERKNS

-401 LVGERRYVVCYNP
+401 LVGERRYLVCYNP

-429 ALRVALKQGDK
+429 ALRATLRQGDK
-440 ALVGNKGFRKYLRT
+440 ALVGNKGFRKYLRV
-454 EGKRFEIDE
+454 EGKHFEVDE
-463 AKLKGEARYDGL
+463 AKLKVEARYDGL
-475 WVLRTNTALPVAEV
+475 WVLRTNTAMAVTQVA
-489 SLRYKELW
+489 LRYKELW

-504 DAKTLLKTRPIFH
+504 DSKTLLKTRPVFH

-525 HVFCTFLG
+525 HVFCTFLA
-533 LVLLKELDRC
+533 LVLLKELDRS

-570 DGKVLWLRSQVQG
+570 EGKVFWLRSQVQG
-583 CCANVFSA
+583 CCAKIFKA
-591 VGVALPPLLTLEPKG
+591 VGVALPPLLTLQPEGERTEKRPADK
-606 SRLENRAAGDPP
+606 SP

>member
-1 MNLLVDS
+1 
-8 IIYKCQ
+8 
-14 ITANMF
+14 MF

-39 SGDKPRQRVL
+39 AEDKPRQRVL

-55 EQLQAEGSID
+55 EELQADGTID
-65 ALVRSLSRFS
+65 ALVSSLSKFS
-75 PTALALIA
+75 TKALALIA
-83 GESNPATHALK
+83 GESNPDTQAVT

-123 GFDVERA
+123 GFAVERA
-130 VFLSV
+130 IFLSV
-135 LHRISCGGSDRHSHQ
+135 LHRICCGGSDRHSHQ
-150 WKEDYEIAGMSQ
+150 WKEDYEIAGVSQ

-178 EARKDKVADGAA
+178 EPRKDKAATTELADGQ
-190 PPPVPAEGIQ
+190 GTQ
-200 TKAVAAQSKSTRGP
+200 TSAVVAGKAKSSRGP

-256 EGGQT
+256 AGGQS

-299 AADVKGLLPVLE
+299 AADVKGLIPVLE

-335 LKKLEDKET
+335 LDKMENKEG
-344 GWDFILGVRMRASK
+344 GWDYILGVRMRASK
-358 EARQEVVGK
+358 EAREEVVGK
-367 LGSLGEAEPRKGF
+367 LGSVAEAEQRKGF

-414 EQARKDAADRSRIVE
+414 EQARKDAADRRRIVE
-429 ALRVALKQGDK
+429 ALRATLKQGDK
-440 ALVGNKGFRKYLRT
+440 ALVGNKGFRKYLRV
-454 EGKRFEIDE
+454 EGKHFEVDE
-463 AKLKGEARYDGL
+463 TKLKEESRYDGL
-475 WVLRTNTALPVAEV
+475 WLLRTNTALVVAQV
-489 SLRYKELW
+489 AIRYKELW

-533 LVLLKELDRC
+533 LVLLKELDRS
-543 LRAAGLDLEHN
+543 LRVAGLNLEHN

-564 RMRIDD
+564 RMRIEEE
-570 DGKVLWLRSQVQG
+570 GKVFWLRSQVQG
-583 CCANVFSA
+583 CCAKVFSA
-591 VGVALPPLLTLEPKG
+591 AGVALPPLLTLEPEGKR
-606 SRLENRAAGDPP
+606 SKKRAADQSP

>member
-1 MNLLVDS
+1 
-8 IIYKCQ
+8 
-14 ITANMF
+14 MF

-31 LQLVESVR
+31 LQLVESIR
-39 SGDKPRQRVL
+39 ADDKPRQRVL

-55 EQLQAEGSID
+55 EELKAEGSID
-65 ALVRSLSRFS
+65 ALVRSLSKFS
-75 PTALALIA
+75 PNALALIA
-83 GESNPATHALK
+83 GEAAPDTQALT

-123 GFDVERA
+123 GFAVERA
-130 VFLSV
+130 IFLCV
-135 LHRISCGGSDRHSHQ
+135 LHRICWGGSDRHSHQ
-150 WKEDYEIAGMSQ
+150 WKGDYEIAGVSQ
-162 LSLHHSYRA
+162 LSLHQSYRA

-178 EARKDKVADGAA
+178 EPRKDKAA
-190 PPPVPAEGIQ
+190 AEAAAQPTPVEGTQTSAVVPA
-200 TKAVAAQSKSTRGP
+200 KPKSTRGP
-214 APIYRWHGLKDKIEK
+214 TPNYRWHGLKDQIEK

-238 FNNLSMVFF
+238 FNNLSVVFF

-256 EGGQT
+256 AGGPS

-271 RPDLAQM
+271 RPDLAQV

-299 AADVKGLLPVLE
+299 AADVKGLIPVLE

-335 LKKLEDKET
+335 LEKLENKED

-358 EARQEVVGK
+358 EARDEVVGK
-367 LGSLGEAEPRKGF
+367 LGNMAEAEPRKGF
-380 TVVHGERKSA
+380 TVVHGERKNS

-401 LVGERRYVVCYNP
+401 WVDQRRYVVCYNP

-429 ALRVALKQGDK
+429 ALRATLKQGDK
-440 ALVGNKGFRKYLRT
+440 ALVGNKGFRKYLRV
-454 EGKRFEIDE
+454 EGKHFEVDE
-463 AKLKGEARYDGL
+463 AKLKQEARYDGL
-475 WVLRTNTALPVAEV
+475 WVLRTNLALPVAQV
-489 SLRYKELW
+489 ALRYKELW

-504 DAKTLLKTRPIFH
+504 DTKTLLKTRPVFH

-533 LVLLKELDRC
+533 LVLLKELDRS
-543 LRAAGLDLEHN
+543 LRAAGLDLEHH

-570 DGKVLWLRSQVQG
+570 EGKVFWLRSQVQG
-583 CCANVFSA
+583 CCAKVFRA
-591 VGVALPPLLTLEPKG
+591 VGVALPPLLTLEPEGKW
-606 SRLENRAAGDPP
+606 LKKRAADESP

>member
-1 MNLLVDS
+1 
-8 IIYKCQ
+8 
-14 ITANMF
+14 MF

-31 LQLVESVR
+31 LQLVQSVR
-39 SGDKPRQRVL
+39 AEDKPRQRVL
-49 ATLGRV
+49 ATLGRM
-55 EQLQAEGSID
+55 EELQAEGSID
-65 ALVRSLSRFS
+65 ALVSSLSKFS
-75 PTALALIA
+75 PNALGLIA
-83 GESNPATHALK
+83 GESNPDTQAVT

-123 GFDVERA
+123 GFAVERA
-130 VFLSV
+130 IFLSV
-135 LHRISCGGSDRHSHQ
+135 LHRICCGGSDRHSHQ
-150 WKEDYEIAGMSQ
+150 WKGDYEISGVSQ

-178 EARKDKVADGAA
+178 EPRKDRAAAETAETVAKPADG
-190 PPPVPAEGIQ
+190 EGTQ
-200 TKAVAAQSKSTRGP
+200 TSAKGVGNSKSSRGP

-256 EGGQT
+256 AGGQS

-299 AADVKGLLPVLE
+299 AADVKGLIPVLE

-322 CVVADRGFISKET
+322 CVVADRGFISKEA
-335 LKKLEDKET
+335 LEKLEKKEE
-344 GWDFILGVRMRASK
+344 GWDYILGVRMRASK
-358 EARQEVVGK
+358 EAREEVVGK
-367 LGSLGEAEPRKGF
+367 LGSLEEAEPRKGF
-380 TVVHGERKSA
+380 TVVRGERKSA

-414 EQARKDAADRSRIVE
+414 EQARKDAGDRSRIVE
-429 ALRVALKQGDK
+429 ALRATLKQGDK
-440 ALVGNKGFRKYLRT
+440 ALIGNKGFRKYLRA
-454 EGKRFEIDE
+454 EGKHFEVDE
-463 AKLKGEARYDGL
+463 AKLKEESRYDGL
-475 WVLRTNTALPVAEV
+475 WVLRTNTALPLAEV
-489 SLRYKELW
+489 ALRYKELW

-504 DAKTLLKTRPIFH
+504 DVKTLLKTRPIFH

-533 LVLLKELDRC
+533 LVLLKELDRSM
-543 LRAAGLDLEHN
+543 RVAGLDLEHN

-570 DGKVLWLRSQVQG
+570 EGKVFWLRSQVQG
-583 CCANVFSA
+583 CCAKVFSA
-591 VGVALPPLLTLEPKG
+591 VGVALPPLLSLEPEGK
-606 SRLENRAAGDPP
+606 RLEKRAADQSH

>member
-1 MNLLVDS
+1 
-8 IIYKCQ
+8 
-14 ITANMF
+14 MF

-39 SGDKPRQRVL
+39 AEDKPRQRVL

-65 ALVRSLSRFS
+65 ALVSSLSKFS
-75 PTALALIA
+75 TKALALIA
-83 GESNPATHALK
+83 GESNPDTQAVT

-123 GFDVERA
+123 GFAVERA

-135 LHRISCGGSDRHSHQ
+135 LHRICCGGSDRHSHQ
-150 WKEDYEIAGMSQ
+150 WKEDYEIAGVSQ

-178 EARKDKVADGAA
+178 EPRKDKAATGAADGQ
-190 PPPVPAEGIQ
+190 GTQ
-200 TKAVAAQSKSTRGP
+200 TSAVVAGKAKSSRGP

-256 EGGQT
+256 AGGQS

-299 AADVKGLLPVLE
+299 AADVKGLIPVLE

-335 LKKLEDKET
+335 LEKLENKEG
-344 GWDFILGVRMRASK
+344 GWDYILGVRMRASK

-367 LGSLGEAEPRKGF
+367 LGSVAEAEQRKGF

-414 EQARKDAADRSRIVE
+414 EQARKDAADRCRIVE
-429 ALRVALKQGDK
+429 ALRATLKQGDK
-440 ALVGNKGFRKYLRT
+440 ALVGNKGFRKYLRV
-454 EGKRFEIDE
+454 EGKHFEVDE
-463 AKLKGEARYDGL
+463 AKLKEESRYDGL
-475 WVLRTNTALPVAEV
+475 WLLRTNTALAVALV
-489 SLRYKELW
+489 AIRYKELW

-533 LVLLKELDRC
+533 LVLLKELDRS
-543 LRAAGLDLEHN
+543 LRIAGLNLEHN

-564 RMRIDD
+564 RMRIEDE
-570 DGKVLWLRSQVQG
+570 GKVFWLRSQVQG
-583 CCANVFSA
+583 CCAKVFSA
-591 VGVALPPLLTLEPKG
+591 AGVALPPLLTLEPEGKR
-606 SRLENRAAGDPP
+606 SKKRAADQSP

>member
-1 MNLLVDS
+1 
-8 IIYKCQ
+8 
-14 ITANMF
+14 MF
-20 VRLKRVRSYRY
+20 VRLKRVRSYSY

-39 SGDKPRQRVL
+39 AHDKPRQRVL

-55 EQLQAEGSID
+55 EELQAKGSID
-65 ALVRSLSRFS
+65 ALVSSLSKFS
-75 PTALALIA
+75 TNALALIA
-83 GESNPATHALK
+83 GESKPDTQALT
-94 IGPVLIFQ
+94 IGAVLIFE

-130 VFLSV
+130 IFLST
-135 LHRISCGGSDRHSHQ
+135 LHRVCCGGSDRHSHQ
-150 WKEDYEIAGMSQ
+150 WKEDYEIAGVSQ

-178 EARKDKVADGAA
+178 EPRKDKAASGAA
-190 PPPVPAEGIQ
+190 TQPAHVDGIPSSVV
-200 TKAVAAQSKSTRGP
+200 VAKESRSTRGP

-238 FNNLSMVFF
+238 FNNLSVVFF

-256 EGGQT
+256 AGGQS
-261 LGQRGHSKDS
+261 LGQRGNSKDS
-271 RPDLAQM
+271 RPDLVQM
-278 VVGVVLDGQGEP
+278 VVGVVLDAKGEP

-299 AADVKGLLPVLE
+299 AADVKGLIPVLE

-335 LKKLEDKET
+335 LATLENQEG
-344 GWDFILGVRMRASK
+344 GWDYILGVRMRASK

-367 LGSLGEAEPRKGF
+367 LANLAEAQQRKGF
-380 TVVHGERKSA
+380 TVVHGERRVA

-429 ALRVALKQGDK
+429 GLRATLKQGDK
-440 ALVGNKGFRKYLRT
+440 ALVGNKGFRKYLRV
-454 EGKRFEIDE
+454 EGKHFEVDE
-463 AKLKGEARYDGL
+463 AKLETEARYDGL
-475 WVLRTNTALPVAEV
+475 WVLRTNMTLPVEQVA
-489 SLRYKELW
+489 LRYKELW

-504 DAKTLLKTRPIFH
+504 DTKTLLKTRPIFH

-533 LVLLKELDRC
+533 LVLLKELDRS
-543 LRAAGLDLEHN
+543 LRTAGLDLEHN
-554 EVMRDLKALQ
+554 QVMRDLKALQ

-570 DGKVLWLRSQVQG
+570 EGKVFWLRSQVQG
-583 CCANVFSA
+583 CCAKVFSA
-591 VGVALPPLLTLEPKG
+591 VGVALPPLLTLEPEGKR
-606 SRLENRAAGDPP
+606 SAKSAAGESD